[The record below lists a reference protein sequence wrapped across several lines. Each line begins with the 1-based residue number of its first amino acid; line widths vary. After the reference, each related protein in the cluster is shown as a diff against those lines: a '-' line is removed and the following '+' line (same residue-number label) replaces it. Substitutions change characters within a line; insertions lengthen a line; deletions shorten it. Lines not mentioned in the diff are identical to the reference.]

1 MLYVVI
7 HLGER
12 KTQKQPED
20 IDMKHYRQL
29 ILTTCALVLL
39 FNTHLAISST
49 ADDAETLLN
58 WAEQTYPE
66 FFPSH
71 QATQNIE
78 PWLFRHYPESDVYA
92 GVNQNDNGVYVL
104 GGVWGGNP
112 TLIDSLSNL
121 IGQIASSGGNG
132 NIAACDTTNA
142 PTEIAY
148 SQSGNI
154 ISVTSN
160 GQCVL
165 LPDLTNTNFC
175 QIPQQTTANGI
186 SLLSNNTVTSSRME
200 GLTTS
205 VPGLPNPFQAIV
217 DAAANV
223 KHCTIN
229 APTESASLVVNS
241 DLCFDI
247 TSPLSALLADF
258 TLEGIVVTPPVNYFF
273 TGTYA
278 SEIVADCFATDAA
291 TISDAF
297 TGEAWTSQ
305 NGSFVKVGN

>member
-1 MLYVVI
+1 MN
-7 HLGER
+7 
-12 KTQKQPED
+12 QN
-20 IDMKHYRQL
+20 RQL
-29 ILTTCALVLL
+29 ILSACALVLL

-49 ADDAETLLN
+49 TDNTEILLN

-66 FFPSH
+66 LFPSH

-78 PWLFRHYPESDVYA
+78 PWLFRHYPVPDIYA

-104 GGVWGGNP
+104 GGIWGSNP
-112 TLIDSLSNL
+112 TFIGSLPDLID
-121 IGQIASSGGNG
+121 QIANSGGNG

-142 PTEIAY
+142 PAGITY
-148 SQSGNI
+148 SQSGNV
-154 ISVTSN
+154 ISATSN

-165 LPDLTNTNFC
+165 LPDLTNTSIC
-175 QIPQQTTANGI
+175 QVPQQTTASGI
-186 SLLSNNTVTSSRME
+186 SLLSSNTITSSRME

-205 VPGLPNPFQAIV
+205 IPGLPNPFQTIV
-217 DAAANV
+217 DATANI

-229 APTESASLVVNS
+229 APTEAANMVVNS

-247 TSPLSALLADF
+247 TTPLSALLADF

-278 SEIVADCFATDAA
+278 SEVVTDCFTTDAS

-297 TGEAWTSQ
+297 TGEAWTNQ
-305 NGSFVKVGN
+305 NGSFLKTSN